1 MTNSFSSLHSG
12 DTAVGRG
19 GAQTA
24 SDVRLDGEQA
34 DEELVE
40 RHAGDGYEMMEPI
53 FGRVAVAA
61 SAADVWSAI
70 SERGNLTRIHPFCEH
85 NEVSVWDGAASRDH
99 VRYYSGVHYQR
110 EFLDWFDGVGYD
122 LVLGPPEARTALVR
136 WRIGEPGPETAPTAA
151 AETPGCE
158 FAIKVVALLRHD
170 VPAEQREQ
178 YAEHMIRRPLPS
190 YLDSVVR
197 GTGYFA
203 ETGTPVTKNQFGPH
217 PIYSPAD

>member
-1 MTNSFSSLHSG
+1 MW
-12 DTAVGRG
+12 A
-19 GAQTA
+19 
-24 SDVRLDGEQA
+24 
-34 DEELVE
+34 
-40 RHAGDGYEMMEPI
+40 
-53 FGRVAVAA
+53 
-61 SAADVWSAI
+61 AI
-70 SERGNLTRIHPFCEH
+70 SVPGNLTRIHPFCER
-85 NEVSVWDGAASRDH
+85 NEVSIWDGAASRDH
-99 VRYYSGVHYQR
+99 VRYYSGVHYHRQ
-110 EFLDWFDGVGYD
+110 FLDWFDGVGYD

-136 WRIGEPGPETAPTAA
+136 WRVGEPDPATASKANA
-151 AETPGCE
+151 NASCCE

-170 VPAEQREQ
+170 VPAEQREH

>member
-1 MTNSFSSLHSG
+1 MAKTQPTGHNG
-12 DTAVGRG
+12 RMDETRGNAV
-19 GAQTA
+19 TP
-24 SDVRLDGEQA
+24 SDQEFVKRHVGE
-34 DEELVE
+34 
-40 RHAGDGYEMMEPI
+40 GYEPMEPI
-53 FGRVAVAA
+53 IASTAVAA
-61 SAADVWSAI
+61 PPAAVWAAI
-70 SERGNLTRIHPFCEH
+70 SAPGNLTRIHPFCEH

-122 LVLGPPEARTALVR
+122 LVLGPPDARTALVR
-136 WRIGEPGPETAPTAA
+136 WRIAEPGPETAPTAA
-151 AETPGCE
+151 AETSGCE

-170 VPAEQREQ
+170 VPADLRER

-197 GTGYFA
+197 GAGYVA
-203 ETGTPVTKNQFGPH
+203 ETGTPVAKNQFGAH